1 MYGNGFHHRN
11 GGFLKNGLAVSRVRT
26 AGTRSPDYSRGSS
39 FLLQKDYKVH
49 IPVVKELLNE
59 KYDVLAGIDCIGF
72 KDDSNQKLLQDINS
86 FLEQYVE

>member
-1 MYGNGFHHRN
+1 MKKFY
-11 GGFLKNGLAVSRVRT
+11 FLLAVL
-26 AGTRSPDYSRGSS
+26 PLLYSCYQEYEELDS
-39 FLLQKDYKVH
+39 FLNEKVDQ
-49 IPVVKELLNE
+49 INTRTTGDE